1 MRPQCLQCS
10 NFHGIFL
17 FRIVKK
23 QVQTTGNKNMET
35 AGTLRMKYFVIQVMT
50 RDEPKFLTLA
60 RNALRVDCPDWAD
73 SGRFLWPRRKL
84 TIRRRGKTRE
94 ELAPIFPGYLFY
106 EASELPTEVYW
117 TLKRTSGF
125 IRFLKNNQN
134 IEPLIGE
141 DKGLLLHFL
150 SYGEVVDKSTVTFN
164 ENNRIEVLDGPMK
177 GLEGL
182 IVKVDKRKK
191 RAKVRLSLYDQSFLI
206 DFGFEFLE
214 KKSKNDPGKAE

>member
-1 MRPQCLQCS
+1 MQCS

-23 QVQTTGNKNMET
+23 EVQPIGNNNMEST
-35 AGTLRMKYFVIQVMT
+35 GTRRMKYFVMQIMT
-50 RDEPKFLTLA
+50 REEPKFLTLA
-60 RNALRVDCPDWAD
+60 RNALRVDCPTLAN

-106 EASELPTEVYW
+106 EASKLPAEVYW
-117 TLKRTSGF
+117 ALKRTAGF

-134 IEPLIGE
+134 IEPLTGD

-182 IVKVDKRKK
+182 IVKVDKRKQ
-191 RAKVRLSLYDQSFLI
+191 RAKVRLSLYEQSFLI